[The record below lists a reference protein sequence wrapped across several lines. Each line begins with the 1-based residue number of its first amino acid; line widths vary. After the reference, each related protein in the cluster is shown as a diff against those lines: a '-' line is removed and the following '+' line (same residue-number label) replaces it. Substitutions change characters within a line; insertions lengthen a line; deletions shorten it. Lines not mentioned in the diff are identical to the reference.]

1 MKTEYQSLQWYV
13 YNKHYSNV
21 LQQEVHNL
29 LLTHALMYP
38 NTNYNVFYYTYFIM
52 PGKVTIIRDTFSPVL
67 SIKTANSSQCP
78 LQLVSTEIS
87 LGKSIKIPFL
97 CVTYQSH
104 NLNQFIFSCKL
115 LLNENVQF
123 G

>member
-38 NTNYNVFYYTYFIM
+38 NTSYNVLFYTYFIM

-67 SIKTANSSQCP
+67 SIKTANSSPCP

-87 LGKSIKIPFL
+87 LGKSITIPFL

-104 NLNQFIFSCKL
+104 N
-115 LLNENVQF
+115 
-123 G
+123 

>member
-38 NTNYNVFYYTYFIM
+38 NTNYNVSYYTYFIM

>member
-38 NTNYNVFYYTYFIM
+38 NTNYNVSYYTYFIM

-104 NLNQFIFSCKL
+104 NVNQFIFSCKL